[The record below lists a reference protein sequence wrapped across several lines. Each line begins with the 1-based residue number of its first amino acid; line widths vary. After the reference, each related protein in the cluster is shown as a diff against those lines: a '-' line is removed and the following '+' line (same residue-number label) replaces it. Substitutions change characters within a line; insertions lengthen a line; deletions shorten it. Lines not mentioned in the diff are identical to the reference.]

1 MAFLPPPPLFWPI
14 PLTAGDQMLHECRSS
29 VFAPWRV
36 EWFQEVICI
45 AQPSQ
50 HTGFRAEIKVLKSN
64 ESFAREPPVC
74 VKRDATRDTDTRL
87 RRKEAGVLFSH
98 GRPGSPGVPM
108 VLVVPGCKVEPPARV
123 CSTKVHLIY
132 AGLWPGELTH
142 ASILSEA
149 RSGAAEEA
157 MGESGGAAGN
167 SRTPAVVR

>member
-98 GRPGSPGVPM
+98 GRPGSPGVP
-108 VLVVPGCKVEPPARV
+108 
-123 CSTKVHLIY
+123 
-132 AGLWPGELTH
+132 TH
-142 ASILSEA
+142 CEKSGVRNPIRPEA
-149 RSGAAEEA
+149 CGRHDRETVTQVDGQ
-157 MGESGGAAGN
+157 
-167 SRTPAVVR
+167 